1 MAYEEP
7 AYDVV
12 HKADGYEVR
21 EYDDRIAAQ
30 VSSQTRSNK
39 AFRTLFKYIS
49 GANQAAEKVSMTIPV
64 AQSEK
69 IEMTVPVTRGAQSN
83 VGYMQFF
90 LPSSYTLE
98 TAPKPTDPSVEVIK
112 VEGGYYA
119 VYSYSGRANDRN
131 AKDAEAQLLDRLSRD
146 GVTANSEVIRATYNG
161 PLTLPFN
168 RRNEAMVRIVWP

>member
-7 AYDVV
+7 PYDVV
-12 HKADGYEVR
+12 HKADEYEVR
-21 EYDDRIAAQ
+21 KYSDRIVAQ

-49 GANQAAEKVSMTIPV
+49 GANQSAEKVSMTIPV

-69 IEMTVPVTRGAQSN
+69 IEMTVPVTQGTQSD

-90 LPSSYTLE
+90 LPSSYSLE
-98 TAPKPTDPSVEVIK
+98 TAPKPTDPSVEVIM
-112 VEGGYYA
+112 VEGGHYA
-119 VYSYSGRANDRN
+119 VYSYNGRANNRN
-131 AKDAEAQLLDRLSRD
+131 ANDAEAQLLNRLSRD
-146 GVTANSEVIRATYNG
+146 GVEAISEVIRATYNG